1 MIPIKLF
8 IKWTMILTA
17 TIGGPI
23 MISIFIHPSNV
34 YLLIATTI
42 IPVITVPVV
51 LTYIGWQM
59 KKHLSER
66 LKKYEVTR
74 F

>member
-1 MIPIKLF
+1 MIPIRLF
-8 IKWTMILTA
+8 IRWTMIFTA

-23 MISIFIHPSNV
+23 MISIFIYPSNV

-51 LTYIGWQM
+51 LTYIGWRI

-66 LKKYEVTR
+66 LEKYEATG